1 MAAKKLYASSDGA
14 RTAPRALNCRKWRS
28 RPSADTVHAQ
38 PQLRGRLDPLTSRG
52 LTPHAN
58 TCDWVFCLHTNTLD
72 HAGVMAQVHRQYNR
86 PFFLKQE
93 FTLKLEC
100 ESCIKQTTFML
111 SVNLSLTGLRN
122 RGLIYKIV
130 YCADLLTSDWSSFFG
145 RFVPFKCP

>member
-52 LTPHAN
+52 LAPHAN

-72 HAGVMAQVHRQYNR
+72 HAGVMAQVRPQHNR
-86 PFFLKQE
+86 YFFFLKQD
-93 FTLKLEC
+93 LMLNLNVKVVLRKL
-100 ESCIKQTTFML
+100 MVVL
-111 SVNLSLTGLRN
+111 SVNLDLRPKFTYN
-122 RGLIYKIV
+122 I
-130 YCADLLTSDWSSFFG
+130 TSVFLKTTFY
-145 RFVPFKCP
+145 FV